1 MDDIKEELEQIKR
14 LLITKFN
21 PLAIILF
28 GSYSRNSQRE
38 DSDIDIAMIA
48 NETSKNELFVMKS
61 NLEEQVKREAFILL
75 EENNIIDSKMSKICK
90 EWLVSEI

>member
-48 NETSKNELFVMKS
+48 NETSK
-61 NLEEQVKREAFILL
+61 
-75 EENNIIDSKMSKICK
+75 
-90 EWLVSEI
+90 